1 MERTTYLVTYDICDP
16 KRLRAVYVTC
26 RSYGDHLQ
34 YSVFRCDLSPLQKAR
49 LIAELDDI
57 LNKHEDQVLIVA
69 LGSAGTEV
77 DRRFESV
84 GRPYARKTSGP
95 TIV

>member
-16 KRLRAVYVTC
+16 KRLRSVYLTC

-34 YSVFRCDLSPLQKAR
+34 YSVFRCDLSALQKAR

-57 LNKHEDQVLIVA
+57 VNKHEDQVLIVA
-69 LGSAGTEV
+69 LGSADSDV
-77 DRRFESV
+77 NRRFEAV
-84 GRPYARKTSGP
+84 GRPYEAKTRRAK
-95 TIV
+95 IV

>member
-1 MERTTYLVTYDICDP
+1 MERTTYLVTYDICEP
-16 KRLRAVYVTC
+16 KRLRAVYLTC

-34 YSVFRCDLSPLQKAR
+34 YSVFRCDLSSLQKAR

-57 LNKHEDQVLIVA
+57 VNKREDQVLIIA
-69 LGSAGTEV
+69 LGSVDSDV

-84 GRPYARKTSGP
+84 GVPYEQKTRRA